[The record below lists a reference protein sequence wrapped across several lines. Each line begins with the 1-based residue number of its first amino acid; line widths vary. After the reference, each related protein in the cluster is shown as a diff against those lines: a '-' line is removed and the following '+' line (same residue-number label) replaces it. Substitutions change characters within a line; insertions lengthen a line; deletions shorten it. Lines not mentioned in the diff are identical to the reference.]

1 MFESAKHRGLG
12 FEITTDKNFR
22 TDAFLFGEAQSRIVV
37 SIKPENK
44 ANFENELRK
53 SGTPFLNI
61 GTVKGSDMVIDGT
74 LVGSLKEYETLYDN
88 AIGDIIE
95 GN

>member
-1 MFESAKHRGLG
+1 MP
-12 FEITTDKNFR
+12 
-22 TDAFLFGEAQSRIVV
+22 FLFGEAQSRIVV

-44 ANFENELRK
+44 ANFENELQK